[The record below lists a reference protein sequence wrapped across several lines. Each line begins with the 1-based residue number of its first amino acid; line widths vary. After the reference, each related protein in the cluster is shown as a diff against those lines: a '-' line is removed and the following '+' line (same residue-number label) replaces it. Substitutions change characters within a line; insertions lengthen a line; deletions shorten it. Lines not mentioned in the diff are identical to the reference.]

1 MQRLNRVRA
10 RVISLILL
18 AWLKWNLISARPQ
31 TLCLKHF
38 AAFHPQQAETEKR
51 HLQSS
56 FSWKSQ
62 QHHLLLHPVRYDMT
76 TPSPAPAP
84 APAPEREGV
93 VAVRGDER
101 AILDRQLHGLPRLE
115 GESGAKPTIQ
125 QYANATDR
133 VVLGVAAICAVVAGA
148 VNPLVP
154 VRCPNSR
161 PEHNAR
167 LCLLANLGARYKGHL
182 WPVRGRLRGF

>member
-1 MQRLNRVRA
+1 M
-10 RVISLILL
+10 
-18 AWLKWNLISARPQ
+18 
-31 TLCLKHF
+31 
-38 AAFHPQQAETEKR
+38 
-51 HLQSS
+51 
-56 FSWKSQ
+56 
-62 QHHLLLHPVRYDMT
+62 
-76 TPSPAPAP
+76 
-84 APAPEREGV
+84 
-93 VAVRGDER
+93 RGDER

-125 QYANATDR
+125 QYANTTDR

-154 VRCPNSR
+154 VCCPNSC